1 MAGTSVTLTV
11 DDAQVKAALARL
23 TQALGDLAP
32 ALRDVGESLLRA
44 TDQRYRAERGPDG
57 TPWPQLSD
65 ITLLRRLLERSTYS
79 KARDER
85 TTVARTG
92 TLSARKTATGGRR
105 LTAKGQKILAA
116 AKILRDS
123 GALQD
128 TIRYQ
133 LTADGHGVAV
143 GTNRVYGAMQQ
154 FGGTRAQWPHLWGD
168 IPPRPFLGV
177 SEADRAEIIAIFE
190 RHLAP

>member
-1 MAGTSVTLTV
+1 MSGATVSITV
-11 DDAQVKAALARL
+11 DDAAVRAALAQLVKQLQSPR
-23 TQALGDLAP
+23 A
-32 ALRDVGESLLRA
+32 ALRDVGEALLRS
-44 TDQRYRAERGPDG
+44 TDEHFRQQRGPDG
-57 TPWPQLSD
+57 TPWPALSEVTLERRLD
-65 ITLLRRLLERSTYS
+65 ARKGTRGKRGLTKKGRTLL
-79 KARDER
+79 AN
-85 TTVARTG
+85 
-92 TLSARKTATGGRR
+92 
-105 LTAKGQKILAA
+105 